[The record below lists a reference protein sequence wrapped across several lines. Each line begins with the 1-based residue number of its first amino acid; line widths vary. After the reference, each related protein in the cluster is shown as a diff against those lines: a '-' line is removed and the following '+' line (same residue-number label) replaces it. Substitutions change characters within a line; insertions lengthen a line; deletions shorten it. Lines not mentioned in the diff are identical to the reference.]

1 MGIVALPNIQKLSP
15 YVPGLSIAEI
25 QEKYNLS
32 QIIKMASNENPLGVS
47 PVVKEA
53 ISRASC
59 EAFRYPQGGNPR
71 LAQAIAKFHNVNP
84 ENVVVGNGSDE
95 IIDLIIRIFAKSEKN
110 NIVCFDPC
118 FSIYPIQSAI
128 NCNKVKKCPVNNDF
142 SFDFEKLLALVDEDT
157 RIVFITTPDN
167 PSGYC
172 PPAESVKK
180 LADDL
185 KKKNPAAILVIDEA
199 YMDFS
204 GEPDKDEKLFSLLDR
219 GVFPE
224 NVIFLRTFS
233 KSFGLAGLRLGYGI
247 FPPGLANFYWRAR
260 LPFSVNIIA
269 EAAGIAALQ
278 DSAFREETLK
288 TVREGRQML
297 ASALTDLGFKVWPSH
312 ANFLLIQ
319 PPQDIINAHKLHE
332 ELLKKGIIIR
342 ALDSYKLPEHLRVSI
357 GNKQE
362 NRQFLEAVKNIM
374 ENYQKKD

>member
-1 MGIVALPNIQKLSP
+1 MRIMALPNIQKLSP

-25 QEKYNLS
+25 QEKYNLP

-47 PVVKEA
+47 PLVKEA
-53 ISRASC
+53 INQAAC

-71 LAQAIAKFHNVNP
+71 LAKAIAKFHNVNP

-95 IIDLIIRIFAKSEKN
+95 IIDLIIRIFSKSEKN

-128 NCNKVKKCPVNNDF
+128 NCNQVKKCPVNKDF
-142 SFDFEKLLALVDEDT
+142 SFDFEKLLALVDDET
-157 RIVFITTPDN
+157 RLVFITTPDN

-172 PPAESVKK
+172 PPATSVKK

-185 KKKNPAAILVIDEA
+185 KKKNPAAILIIDEA

-204 GEPDKDEKLFSLLDR
+204 GDSDKSERLFSLLAQ
-219 GVFPE
+219 GAFPD

-247 FPPGLANFYWRAR
+247 FPAGLANFYWRSR

-269 EAAGIAALQ
+269 EAAGLAALQ
-278 DSAFREETLK
+278 DEAFREMTLK
-288 TVREGRQML
+288 TVREGREEL
-297 ASALTDLGFKVWPSH
+297 ASSLTNLGFKVWPSQ

-319 PPQDIINAHKLHE
+319 PPQNIINAHELHK

-342 ALDSYKLPEHLRVSI
+342 ALDSYKLPGHLRVSI
-357 GNKQE
+357 GNNHE
-362 NRQFLEAVKNIM
+362 NKRFLEAIKSIM
-374 ENYQKKD
+374 EN